1 MPVTPT
7 AFASPIDS
15 FINDGRQSD
24 TARMIQRGVGR
35 LLVAH
40 DFSVLYEL
48 PLASG
53 RRADV
58 IGLNGGGEIWIVEIK
73 SSVEDFRADHKWP
86 DYRQHCDRLF
96 FATHKDVPLD
106 IFPEDCGLI
115 LSDGYGAHM
124 LREAPEHKLSAPTR
138 KAVTFA
144 FARVAAGRLLLVEF
158 AADTRGDGPDMS
170 AIVSGKRDA
179 PA

>member
-58 IGLNGGGEIWIVEIK
+58 IGLNGGGEVWIVEIK

-96 FATHKDVPLD
+96 FATHADVPAEL
-106 IFPEDCGLI
+106 FPEDAGLI
-115 LSDGYGAHM
+115 VADGYGGAM
-124 LREAPEHKLSAPTR
+124 LRAAPLHRLAGATR
-138 KAVTFA
+138 KALTLRFA
-144 FARVAAGRLLLVEF
+144 TLAARRIQHLIDPGI
-158 AADTRGDGPDMS
+158 PDIGGS
-170 AIVSGKRDA
+170 
-179 PA
+179 

>member
-58 IGLNGGGEIWIVEIK
+58 IGLNGGGEVWIVEIK
-73 SSVEDFRADHKWP
+73 SSVADFRTDRKWG
-86 DYRQHCDRLF
+86 DYRAHADRVLF
-96 FATHKDVPLD
+96 AVAPDFPVEILPEEAGLMLADAHGAEIVREGPEGALAAATRKVM
-106 IFPEDCGLI
+106 
-115 LSDGYGAHM
+115 M
-124 LREAPEHKLSAPTR
+124 LR
-138 KAVTFA
+138 
-144 FARVAAGRLLLVEF
+144 FARVAAGRMTLLCDPQ
-158 AADTRGDGPDMS
+158 ARGLSDL
-170 AIVSGKRDA
+170 
-179 PA
+179 